1 MALITELFTRTS
13 PWVSVLTLLLF
24 LVTGLFLGLR
34 SARRRVE
41 RRTATSRR
49 LGRDGEA
56 RAIRLLERGGYTVVA
71 SEQTARGIVRIDG
84 VDQEYLVRCDALV
97 ERRGRRFVAE
107 FKGGPEAARIET
119 RATRRQLLEYAW
131 VFDVDALLLVAA
143 DRGTIQLVE
152 FP

>member
-1 MALITELFTRTS
+1 MASLTELFTRTS
-13 PWVSVLTLLLF
+13 PWVGVLTLLLF
-24 LVTGLFLGLR
+24 LVVGLCLGLR

-49 LGRDGEA
+49 LGREGEQ
-56 RAIRLLERGGYTVVA
+56 RAFRLLDRGGYKVIA
-71 SEQTARGIVRIDG
+71 REQTARGVVRIDG
-84 VDQEYLVRCDALV
+84 VEQEYLVRCDALV

-143 DRGTIQLVE
+143 DRGIIHVVE